1 MSEHDCHGLALKCPP
16 KAGVLKT
23 GLQSNSV
30 LPLGSDRIME
40 NLTHQRIH
48 SSVEPLGDGAWLEE
62 ACQSMHR
69 EGYIR
74 FAVPSSSS
82 ASCSL

>member
-16 KAGVLKT
+16 KAGVLKA

-48 SSVEPLGDGAWLEE
+48 SSVEPLGDGA
-62 ACQSMHR
+62 
-69 EGYIR
+69 
-74 FAVPSSSS
+74 
-82 ASCSL
+82 